1 MIIRALSEYC
11 LRQAHS
17 SWATL
22 ACASGSVSVCSTVQA
37 VSVEKA
43 LRWQREFHLWHPQ
56 SWKKMEEDP
65 VAFLRINKLALL
77 EENKSFDS
85 KKWVWIQDK
94 KECFKAA
101 EVKSSKGDIYVVETN
116 DGQVC
121 LTFALFLSIKIQF
134 YPDDLCTDHNSEKL
148 PRVSSSYHCNL
159 F

>member
-1 MIIRALSEYC
+1 
-11 LRQAHS
+11 
-17 SWATL
+17 
-22 ACASGSVSVCSTVQA
+22 
-37 VSVEKA
+37 
-43 LRWQREFHLWHPQ
+43 
-56 SWKKMEEDP
+56 MEEDP

-121 LTFALFLSIKIQF
+121 LTFALFLSKKIHF
-134 YPDDLCTDHNSEKL
+134 YPDDLCTDRNSEKL
-148 PRVSSSYHCNL
+148 LRVSSRCGKISL
-159 F
+159 